1 MISAIQATFNK
12 TMEDLKDRWDF
23 YRHAAFLKKSGMT
36 EEQYQRNFD
45 EDRNLRANTVDDYY
59 HGYAHVYVFTSTRVA
74 PFTLFP
80 DWMAAYNAMTT
91 WCDTHCKGKYRQ
103 DILRASKK
111 RIWQNTEKGT
121 MESSE
126 SDEWILDDLG
136 GGDCLFFAF
145 KDSKDYS
152 MFLLR
157 WS

>member
-1 MISAIQATFNK
+1 MQVI
-12 TMEDLKDRWDF
+12 EDLKGRWDF
-23 YRHAAFLKKSGMT
+23 YRHAAFLKKMDMS
-36 EEQYQRNFD
+36 EEQYQRTFD
-45 EDRNLRANTVDDYY
+45 PDRNPRADVVADYY
-59 HGYAHVYVFTSTRVA
+59 CGYPHVYVFTSTRVA

-80 DWMAAYNAMTT
+80 DWMSGYTAMTT
-91 WCDTHCKGKYRQ
+91 WCDTQCKGKYRQ

-111 RIWQNTEKGT
+111 RLWHNTEQGT

-126 SDEWILDDLG
+126 SGEWIIDELG

-152 MFLLR
+152 HFLLR